1 MEKIDQFL
9 EYLYIIE
16 ENTTELTT
24 VQVQKLEVIKDKVS
38 EIVKKVEICAAA
50 FGKCGTELQHTM
62 EPVQVKQMEL
72 AIHENKVHSFSE
84 FNEMNEKI
92 VKHSKEWQVKNKK
105 GTKVLGT
112 HSSRKAAVKQLQAIE
127 ISKAKNAR

>member
-9 EYLYIIE
+9 EYLYTVE

-24 VQVQKLEVIKDKVS
+24 VQVQKLEVIKDKVA
-38 EIVKKVEICAAA
+38 EIVKKVETCAATLGNYRA
-50 FGKCGTELQHTM
+50 
-62 EPVQVKQMEL
+62 EPEPAVFTKQLEL
-72 AIHENKVHSFSE
+72 AILENTVHSFSE
-84 FNEMNEKI
+84 FTEMNEKI
-92 VKHSKEWQVKNKK
+92 VKHGDKWEVKNKK

-112 HSSRKAAVKQLQAIE
+112 HTSRKKAVKQLQAIE

>member
-9 EYLYIIE
+9 EYLYMIE

-24 VQVQKLEVIKDKVS
+24 VQVQKLEVIKDRVAD
-38 EIVKKVEICAAA
+38 IVKKVEICAAA
-50 FGKCGTELQHTM
+50 LGNCSTEPQ
-62 EPVQVKQMEL
+62 PAVFAKQLEL

-84 FNEMNEKI
+84 FNEITEKI
-92 VKHSKEWQVKNKK
+92 VKHGDKWEVKNKK
-105 GTKVLGT
+105 GTQVLGT
-112 HSSRKAAVKQLQAIE
+112 HTSRKKAVKQLQAIE

>member
-24 VQVQKLEVIKDKVS
+24 LQVQKLEVIKDKVA
-38 EIVKKVEICAAA
+38 EIVKKVETCAAA
-50 FGKCGTELQHTM
+50 LGQCTTEHQYAT
-62 EPVQVKQMEL
+62 EPVQVKQLEL
-72 AIHENKVHSFSE
+72 AIQENKVHSFSE

-92 VKHSKEWQVKNKK
+92 VKHGKEWQVKNKK

-127 ISKAKNAR
+127 ISKAQHAR

>member
-9 EYLYIIE
+9 EYLYMIE

-24 VQVQKLEVIKDKVS
+24 VQVQKLEAIKDKVA
-38 EIVKKVEICAAA
+38 EIVKKVETCAAA
-50 FGKCGTELQHTM
+50 LGCSTEAQ
-62 EPVQVKQMEL
+62 PVVMARQLEL
-72 AIHENKVHSFSE
+72 AIQENKVHSFSE

-92 VKHSKEWQVKNKK
+92 VKHGDKWEVKNKK

-112 HSSRKAAVKQLQAIE
+112 HTSRKKAVKQLQAIE
-127 ISKAKNAR
+127 ISKAQNAR

>member
-9 EYLYIIE
+9 EYLYTID

-24 VQVQKLEVIKDKVS
+24 LQVQKLEVIKDKVA
-38 EIVKKVEICAAA
+38 EIVKKVETCAAA
-50 FGKCGTELQHTM
+50 FGQGSPEQQYAT
-62 EPVQVKQMEL
+62 EPVQVKQLEL
-72 AIHENKVHSFSE
+72 VIQENKVHSFSE

-92 VKHSKEWQVKNKK
+92 VKHGKEWQVKNKK

-127 ISKAKNAR
+127 ISKAQNAR

>member
-9 EYLYIIE
+9 EYLYMIE

-24 VQVQKLEVIKDKVS
+24 VQVQKLEAIKDKVA
-38 EIVKKVEICAAA
+38 EIVKKVETCAAA
-50 FGKCGTELQHTM
+50 LGCSTETQ
-62 EPVQVKQMEL
+62 PVVMARQLEL
-72 AIHENKVHSFSE
+72 AIQENKVHSFSE

-92 VKHSKEWQVKNKK
+92 VKHGDKWEVKNRK

-112 HSSRKAAVKQLQAIE
+112 HTSRKKAVKQLQAIE
-127 ISKAKNAR
+127 ISKAQNAR

>member
-9 EYLYIIE
+9 EYLYMIE

-24 VQVQKLEVIKDKVS
+24 VQVQKLEVIKDKVAD
-38 EIVKKVEICAAA
+38 IVKKVEICAAA
-50 FGKCGTELQHTM
+50 LGNCSTEPQ
-62 EPVQVKQMEL
+62 PVVVAKQLEL
-72 AIHENKVHSFSE
+72 AIQENKVHSFSE
-84 FNEMNEKI
+84 FNELNEKI
-92 VKHSKEWQVKNKK
+92 VKHGNKWEVKNKK

-112 HSSRKAAVKQLQAIE
+112 HTSRKKAVKQLQAIE

>member
-9 EYLYIIE
+9 EYLYTID

-24 VQVQKLEVIKDKVS
+24 LQVQKLEVIKDKVA
-38 EIVKKVEICAAA
+38 EIVKKVETCAAA
-50 FGKCGTELQHTM
+50 FGKCSAEHQYAT
-62 EPVQVKQMEL
+62 EPVQVKQLEL
-72 AIHENKVHSFSE
+72 VIQENKVHSFSE

-92 VKHSKEWQVKNKK
+92 VKHGDKWEVKNKK

-112 HSSRKAAVKQLQAIE
+112 HTSRKKAVKQLQAIE
-127 ISKAKNAR
+127 ISKAQNAR

>member
-9 EYLYIIE
+9 EYLYTID

-24 VQVQKLEVIKDKVS
+24 LQVQKLEVIKDKVA
-38 EIVKKVEICAAA
+38 EIVKKVETCAAA
-50 FGKCGTELQHTM
+50 FGQCSPEHQYAT
-62 EPVQVKQMEL
+62 EPVQVKQLEL
-72 AIHENKVHSFSE
+72 VIQENKVHTFSE

-92 VKHSKEWQVKNKK
+92 VKHGKEWQVKNKK

-127 ISKAKNAR
+127 ISKAQNAR

>member
-9 EYLYIIE
+9 EYLYVIE

-38 EIVKKVEICAAA
+38 EIVKKVENCAAS
-50 FGKCGTELQHTM
+50 FGNCSSSTK
-62 EPVQVKQMEL
+62 PQVKHLEL
-72 AIHENKVHSFSE
+72 AIQESEVHSFSE
-84 FNEMNEKI
+84 FTQINEKI
-92 VKHSKEWQVKNKK
+92 VKHGNQWQVKNKK

-112 HSSRKAAVKQLQAIE
+112 HSTRKDAVKQLQAIE
-127 ISKAKNAR
+127 ISKAQHAR

>member
-9 EYLYIIE
+9 EYLYMIE

-24 VQVQKLEVIKDKVS
+24 VQVQKLEVIKDKVA
-38 EIVKKVEICAAA
+38 EIVKKVETCAAA
-50 FGKCGTELQHTM
+50 FGNCSTESQ
-62 EPVQVKQMEL
+62 PVAVAQVKQLEL
-72 AIHENKVHSFSE
+72 AIQENKVHSFSE
-84 FNEMNEKI
+84 FSEMNEKI
-92 VKHSKEWQVKNKK
+92 VKHGDKWEVKNKK

-112 HSSRKAAVKQLQAIE
+112 HTSRKKAVKQLQAIE